1 MPFYFRQIHM
11 ILAQG
16 LYAGSQN
23 IKSLILRMASST
35 LFPIDLISTTMSEL
49 QSVVHLEA
57 PSNNTNQHIPESL
70 CYPIMSIA
78 QTERLEE
85 LMHKL
90 KVNQIYLMNVPF

>member
-1 MPFYFRQIHM
+1 MV
-11 ILAQG
+11 LSQG

-35 LFPIDLISTTMSEL
+35 LFPIDLISGTMTEL
-49 QSVVHLEA
+49 QSVVHLEG
-57 PSNNTNQHIPESL
+57 PSNNTNQSIPESL

-90 KVNQIYLMNVPF
+90 KVN